1 MNAIPT
7 PPTAAR
13 ELAVQQRLADLA
25 AAPFLERALLH
36 RVAVFDPLLFGLQRI
51 DGGSPLARVADGP
64 VAANPFDEGAA
75 RLGVV
80 VRRAL
85 VSAEQAVGA
94 QDTAEPLPLRR
105 LLGLQKI
112 AAPLDG
118 GGEGGLVLG
127 GARGVT
133 LNPASPSPP

>member
-1 MNAIPT
+1 M
-7 PPTAAR
+7 
-13 ELAVQQRLADLA
+13 
-25 AAPFLERALLH
+25 
-36 RVAVFDPLLFGLQRI
+36 AVFDPLLFGLQRI